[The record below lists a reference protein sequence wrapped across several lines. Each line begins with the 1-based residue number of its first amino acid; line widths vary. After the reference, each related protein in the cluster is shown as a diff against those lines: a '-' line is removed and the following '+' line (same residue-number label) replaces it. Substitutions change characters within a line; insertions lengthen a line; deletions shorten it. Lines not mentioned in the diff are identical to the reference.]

1 MEKIFIIGRSDD
13 DYAKTLDAPLVHV
26 PLISQDEEIHDFIQ
40 NNLLNVDC
48 DRFIICINDIKDIIL
63 FLRIGLHIRLSE
75 ELLLKRFNPI
85 LYVSSFITLDT
96 AIKNGNIYGHLL
108 STKGCHFESAKTKE
122 IIKEAISH
130 IESLNKNNY
139 KREFLD
145 LISVLPDEKTGR
157 HSIANQWGAISLDK
171 AANTGVFNSNEQ
183 LKKFTK
189 FLYFKYI
196 FALNDNY
203 SRIESTDLKILGH
216 ITLGKPDRIESN
228 DYKILLIDDEAEKGW
243 ESVLRKIFKTSKPEN
258 FQVIEEK
265 VADYEGFSDRAKK
278 LITEGNFDLFLI
290 DLRLNG
296 IDEETTLK
304 PADFSGTKVLQQIK
318 KFNMGNQVIIF
329 TASNKA
335 WNMKYL
341 LDEGARGYYIKE
353 SPEYN
358 FTHNYSVENYTNF
371 KKSVSDSFSLAFL
384 RDISIIQERIIGF
397 VSSDYLSKLPSYKSF
412 YDRTIAFQGLAVKL
426 LEKIPDNPKYF
437 SLAYLLYYQ
446 ILEDYSNQRENFNYK
461 SRGYF
466 VLNNTKGVVIY
477 SSTNSEWQW
486 ELKYIKDPSNG
497 GYFIK
502 EQELRK
508 DDPPISSLA
517 KISFVLAFKFSKD
530 DAFLKKWGY
539 LNNLRNSV
547 AGHGGTGRSITKQE
561 LFDLLEIVE
570 LFLTNP

>member
-1 MEKIFIIGRSDD
+1 MEKIYIIGRSDD
-13 DYAKTLDAPLVHV
+13 DFAKNLDAPLVQV
-26 PLISQDEEIHDFIQ
+26 PLISQDEEIHDFIH

-108 STKGCHFESAKTKE
+108 STKGCHFESGKTKE

-130 IESLNKNNY
+130 IESLDKNNY
-139 KREFLD
+139 KREFLH

-171 AANTGVFNSNEQ
+171 AANTGVFNSNEH

-203 SRIESTDLKILGH
+203 SRIETSGLKVLGN
-216 ITLGKPDRIESN
+216 ITLGNPDRIEAN
-228 DYKILLIDDEAEKGW
+228 EYKVLLIDDEADKGW

-258 FQVIEEK
+258 FQVIDEK
-265 VADYEGFSDRAKK
+265 VADYEGFSERAKK

-296 IDEETTLK
+296 IDEETIIK
-304 PADFSGTKVLQQIK
+304 PEEFSGTKVLHKIK
-318 KFNMGNQVIIF
+318 QLNSGNQAIIF

-335 WNMKYL
+335 WNMRYL
-341 LDEGARGYYIKE
+341 LNLEGARGFYIKE

-358 FTHNYSVENYTNF
+358 FTSKYSLENYSNF
-371 KKSVSDSFSLAFL
+371 KKDVLDCFSLTFLREISNLHKRCTTFITTDVSTRSIDYQSFYSRTISLMGLVLELLEKTYENSKYFNLAFL
-384 RDISIIQERIIGF
+384 I
-397 VSSDYLSKLPSYKSF
+397 
-412 YDRTIAFQGLAVKL
+412 
-426 LEKIPDNPKYF
+426 
-437 SLAYLLYYQ
+437 YYQ
-446 ILEDYSNQRENFNYK
+446 IIEDYISQRENFNHGRVK
-461 SRGYF
+461 
-466 VLNNTKGVVIY
+466 NNTIRVITY
-477 SSTNSEWQW
+477 KASTTNWEWK
-486 ELKYIKDPSNG
+486 LKFIKDTVNG
-497 GYFIK
+497 SYFKI
-502 EQELRK
+502 ETVVVTDEAPVQ
-508 DDPPISSLA
+508 SLA
-517 KISFVLAFKFSKD
+517 KVSFVLAFTFSKD
-530 DAFLKKWGY
+530 DAFLKKWGI
-539 LNNLRNSV
+539 LNNLRNTI
-547 AGHGGTGRSITKQE
+547 AGHGGGGRSITKQE